1 MIKGDVI
8 LCIHIVLCLSS
19 QRKRTEPMPETLL
32 QQEKIVQAIRI
43 LNELQLDCWLIFVR
57 ETDEQPDPAHKL
69 VVNHDV
75 TWHTAFILTRSGER
89 IAVVA
94 RYDDDLV
101 RQSGLYEVVSYTD
114 DVAPALVEVLKRL
127 DPTSIALNYA
137 VGDVAADGLTHG
149 MYLKLVETLKDTPY
163 PHRFISAGPLVSRLR
178 SRKTLAELER
188 MRQAIRETEEIYAL
202 VNASL
207 HAGVTERE
215 IGEMIHTEMAKRDLG
230 AAWSYAS
237 CPGVKFGPNTL
248 FGHGEPGEIVLEP
261 GFTASFDLGV
271 RYQDYCSD
279 LQRLWYVRKPGE
291 TEAPEVVRKGF
302 EAAKGAVEAAKA
314 ILRPGIEG
322 WQVDEASRNFLV
334 AAGYPEYKHAVGH
347 SVGRHA
353 HDGGPLLGPRWARY
367 GETPYH
373 VIEEGVVFT
382 LELGVMTER
391 GYIGLEDE
399 VIVTANG
406 NEWFSQPQQEI
417 YLV

>member
-1 MIKGDVI
+1 
-8 LCIHIVLCLSS
+8 
-19 QRKRTEPMPETLL
+19 MPETML
-32 QQEKIVQAIRI
+32 QQEKIAQAIRI

-57 ETDEQPDPAHKL
+57 ETDEQPDPAYKL

-75 TWHTAFILTRSGER
+75 TWHTAFLLTRSGER

-101 RQSGLYEVVSYTD
+101 RQSGLYEAISYTD
-114 DVAPALVEVLKRL
+114 DIAPVLAKVLTRL
-127 DPTSIALNYA
+127 NPASIALNYA

-149 MYLKLVETLKDTPY
+149 MYLQLVEALKDTPY
-163 PHRFISAGPLVSRLR
+163 AHRFISSGPLVSRLR
-178 SRKTLAELER
+178 SRKTPAELER
-188 MRQAIRETEEIYAL
+188 MRQALRETEEIYAL
-202 VNASL
+202 VNESL

-215 IGEMIHTEMAKRDLG
+215 IGGMMHAEMARRKLG
-230 AAWSYAS
+230 AAWSYVN

-261 GFTASFDLGV
+261 GFLASFDFGV
-271 RYQDYCSD
+271 SYEDYCSD
-279 LQRLWYVRKPGE
+279 LQRLWYVRRPGE
-291 TEAPEVVRKGF
+291 TAVPETVSKAF
-302 EAAKGAVEAAKA
+302 DAARGAITAAKA
-314 ILRPGIEG
+314 ILRPGVQG
-322 WQVDEASRNFLV
+322 WQVDEAARNFLV
-334 AAGYPEYKHAVGH
+334 AAGYPEYQHAVGH

-382 LELGVMTER
+382 LELGAMTEH
-391 GYIGLEDE
+391 GYVGLEDE
-399 VIVTANG
+399 VIVTPDG
-406 NEWFSQPQQEI
+406 CEWFSQPQEEI

>member
-1 MIKGDVI
+1 
-8 LCIHIVLCLSS
+8 
-19 QRKRTEPMPETLL
+19 MPDTTL
-32 QQEKIVQAIRI
+32 QQEKIAQAMRI
-43 LNELQLDCWLIFVR
+43 LNELQLDCWLLFVR
-57 ETDEQPDPAHKL
+57 ETDEQPDPAYKL

-75 TWHTAFILTRSGER
+75 TWHTAFLLTRSGER

-114 DVAPALVEVLKRL
+114 DIGPALLEVLRRL
-127 DPTSIALNYA
+127 DPSSIALNYA

-149 MYLKLVETLKDTPY
+149 MFLQLTDILRDTPY
-163 PHRFISAGPLVSRLR
+163 PQRFVSAGPLVSRLR
-178 SRKTLAELER
+178 SRKTPAELAR
-188 MRQAIRETEEIYAL
+188 MREALRETEEIYAL
-202 VNASL
+202 VGAAL
-207 HAGVTERE
+207 RVGVTERE
-215 IGEMIHTEMAKRDLG
+215 IGEMMHAEMARRGLG

-237 CPGVKFGPNTL
+237 CPGVKFGPHTL
-248 FGHGEPGEIVLEP
+248 FGHGEPGEIVLEA
-261 GFTASFDLGV
+261 GFVASFDFGV
-271 RYQDYCSD
+271 RSKEYCSD

-291 TEAPEVVRKGF
+291 SEAPDVVRNGF
-302 EAAKGAVEAAKA
+302 AAAWGAIEAARAV
-314 ILRPGIEG
+314 LRPGIQG

-353 HDGGPLLGPRWARY
+353 HDGGPLLGPRWPRY

-373 VIEEGVVFT
+373 IVEEGVVFT

-399 VIVTANG
+399 VIITGDG
-406 NEWFSQPQQEI
+406 NEWFSQPQKDI
-417 YLV
+417 YLI

>member
-1 MIKGDVI
+1 
-8 LCIHIVLCLSS
+8 
-19 QRKRTEPMPETLL
+19 MPETML
-32 QQEKIVQAIRI
+32 QQEKIAQALRI

-57 ETDEQPDPAHKL
+57 ETDEQPDPAYKL

-75 TWHTAFILTRSGER
+75 TWPAAFLLTRGGRR

-114 DVAPALVEVLKRL
+114 DVAPALKEVLRGL

-149 MYLKLVETLKDTPY
+149 MYLQLVKALEHTPY
-163 PHRFISAGPLVSRLR
+163 PQRFISSGPLVSRLR
-178 SRKTLAELER
+178 SRKTPSELER
-188 MRQAIRETEEIYAL
+188 MRRAIQETEEIYAL
-202 VNASL
+202 INTYL
-207 HAGVTERE
+207 RTGVSERE
-215 IGEMIHTEMAKRDLG
+215 LSALVHREMATRHLG
-230 AAWSYAS
+230 AAWSYAG
-237 CPGVKFGPNTL
+237 CPGVKFGPHTL
-248 FGHGEPGEIVLEP
+248 IGHGEPSEIVLEP

-279 LQRLWYVRKPGE
+279 LQRLWYVRRQDELEPP
-291 TEAPEVVRKGF
+291 EAVRKGF
-302 EAAKGAVEAAKA
+302 EAARGAIAAAKA
-314 ILRPGIEG
+314 ALRPGVQG

-373 VIEEGVVFT
+373 IIEEGVVFT
-382 LELGVMTER
+382 LELGVMTEH

-399 VIVTANG
+399 IIVTANG
-406 NEWFSQPQQEI
+406 NEWFSQPQEKV